1 MSESSPKPTPT
12 EQTGEPWADKK
23 VFTTG
28 EAAQV
33 CKVSQQTIIRCFD
46 SGRLNGFRV
55 PGSKFRRIPRDEL
68 MRFMKANGIPIETLE
83 GQKRRVLVV
92 DDDPQII
99 ELFQDVLGRDGRF
112 DARYAS
118 TGYDAGLLTESFR
131 PHVMLLD
138 YMLPDINGNIVCER
152 IRSHPDLASTHI
164 ILISG
169 VIEPSEIDRLKDA
182 GADEFVQ
189 KPFNIERLLERIER
203 AAGGL
208 TATWAR
214 SEQTRMTPTQA
225 PSPTREDGSC
235 SPEHVEAILRRVDAL
250 PTLSPIATR
259 VLQLSGSDESD
270 LREIARLVQAD
281 PSLSAKLLALC
292 RRSNLGLNVTTVE
305 RAVVVLGLDAVRAA
319 VLSISVFEL
328 MRATGDGPEPS
339 GGAGFDRRGL
349 WMHSVAAACAAEMI
363 AERLPAGPDR
373 PEPAEAFV
381 CGLLH
386 DLGKIALDLIIPKS
400 FARIVEV
407 CDRQRADFARVARR
421 VVGMDHHVVGKRLG
435 EHWGLPLMIRDAMW
449 LHGQSP
455 EGLPGLPHDGV
466 LRLVIAGDRLAQR
479 LRLGW
484 SGEHEVGA
492 SPAALLAG
500 AGLER
505 PDVEGF
511 TAELHERVERHA
523 LALGLMR
530 EDDPRL
536 LARALASAN
545 EELGRM
551 SELLDRRAR
560 RADASAAALLEI
572 EAFLDQAPSA
582 DGLSHTLELV
592 GRSAER
598 VTGARVPGVLWQR
611 RREAP
616 VELVSLAPGRGSRA
630 GRLEGPAG
638 STESLAD
645 ALSGSTPS
653 VLAGALAM
661 AAAGSLGAT
670 ERAAGWSL
678 HPVAPGN
685 GVGGGDH
692 PGAAGGGR
700 RGAGP
705 GAGGADAGVGG
716 GDRGGGAVRRG
727 AASGRA
733 SGGGER
739 GAGVHAG
746 APGGGPLDGA
756 SGGAGGGRGARDE
769 HAAGGDQRERAAAAG
784 VAEAGRGAG
793 GVASDRGGGGE
804 ALGPDLG
811 AALLRRSAG
820 ARAAPGVGGEPRVGG
835 DRRRDAPGARHDLGR
850 RRAGPAR

>member
-1 MSESSPKPTPT
+1 
-12 EQTGEPWADKK
+12 
-23 VFTTG
+23 
-28 EAAQV
+28 
-33 CKVSQQTIIRCFD
+33 
-46 SGRLNGFRV
+46 
-55 PGSKFRRIPRDEL
+55 
-68 MRFMKANGIPIETLE
+68 
-83 GQKRRVLVV
+83 
-92 DDDPQII
+92 
-99 ELFQDVLGRDGRF
+99 
-112 DARYAS
+112 
-118 TGYDAGLLTESFR
+118 
-131 PHVMLLD
+131 
-138 YMLPDINGNIVCER
+138 
-152 IRSHPDLASTHI
+152 
-164 ILISG
+164 
-169 VIEPSEIDRLKDA
+169 
-182 GADEFVQ
+182 
-189 KPFNIERLLERIER
+189 
-203 AAGGL
+203 
-208 TATWAR
+208 
-214 SEQTRMTPTQA
+214 MTPTQA

-685 GVGGGDH
+685 GSAAAIILEPGEGAGAEPVPGLEALTRVWAAAIVAAARYDGAQRLGERLAEANAELVSTQARLVEDRSMERLAVLAAGAAHEMNTPLAVISGNAQLLLASRKQDEEQAASRRIVEAAEKLSDLISALHFFADPPAPAPRRASVESLVWEAIADAMHRARDTISGDDGRVPPDSLITPRFEDDLPAVRIDVDQIRAAITEVLLNAIQSPPSRGVEVRVQRPDPDGRLLIEIADDGVGMDEQTRARAFDPFFSDQPAGRRTGLGLTRARRLVELQGGDIELSSE
-692 PGAAGGGR
+692 PGEGTI
-700 RGAGP
+700 
-705 GAGGADAGVGG
+705 
-716 GDRGGGAVRRG
+716 VRIALNIWRPD
-727 AASGRA
+727 
-733 SGGGER
+733 GE
-739 GAGVHAG
+739 AEAPPPDDEAPAG
-746 APGGGPLDGA
+746 AT
-756 SGGAGGGRGARDE
+756 RGE
-769 HAAGGDQRERAAAAG
+769 
-784 VAEAGRGAG
+784 
-793 GVASDRGGGGE
+793 S
-804 ALGPDLG
+804 
-811 AALLRRSAG
+811 
-820 ARAAPGVGGEPRVGG
+820 
-835 DRRRDAPGARHDLGR
+835 
-850 RRAGPAR
+850 